1 MMKTPICD
9 FVKKYAESD
18 ALRLHMPGHKG
29 VSFIGAEPLDITE
42 IDGADSLYEASGII
56 KESEDNASELFS
68 CPTYYSTEGAS
79 HSIRAMLYLIS
90 LYARERG
97 ERPLIAAAMNVH
109 KVFLTAVALLD
120 LDVEWLDFDDRE
132 GYLSCVFEAKKLD
145 KFLQTATKK
154 PTAIYLTSPDYLGN
168 IADIKAISAVCKK
181 HRVFLAVDNAHGAY
195 LRFLTPS
202 QHPIDLGAD
211 ICCDSAHKTLP
222 ALTGAAYLHISNT
235 APEIFVSEAKNALT
249 LFGSTSPS
257 YLVLQS
263 LDRLNAYLADG
274 YNERLSSLAKRVN
287 SLKTHLVEAGYILYG
302 NEPTKITLATKEY
315 GYTGTD
321 FAKIL
326 SEKGVFCEYADPDFV
341 VFMLTDEIGEE
352 GLFRLEKALLSMPKM
367 SAISTDRIVVHRSE
381 RVMSIRDAMLS
392 PCERVAT
399 VNAFGR
405 VLAQPSVSCPPAV
418 PIAFCGEKID
428 EKVIST
434 FGYYGINELTVVKE

>member
-1 MMKTPICD
+1 MKTPICD
-9 FVKKYAESD
+9 FVKKYVESD

-56 KESEDNASELFS
+56 KQSEDTAGELFG

-79 HSIRAMLYLIS
+79 HSIRAMLYLVS
-90 LYARERG
+90 LYAREKG

-109 KVFLTAVALLD
+109 KAFLSAAALLD
-120 LDVEWLDFDDRE
+120 LDVQWLDFDDRE
-132 GYLSCVFEAKKLD
+132 GYLSCIIDARKLD
-145 KFLQTATKK
+145 AFLKNGDKK

-181 HRVFLAVDNAHGAY
+181 HGVLLAVDNAHGAY

-202 QHPIDLGAD
+202 MHPIDLGAD

-235 APEIFVSEAKNALT
+235 APQIFVNEAKNALA

-257 YLVLQS
+257 YLILQS
-263 LDRLNAYLADG
+263 LDRLNAYLSDG
-274 YNERLSSLAKRVN
+274 YNERLSSLAQRVN
-287 SLKTHLVEAGYILYG
+287 LLKNRLVEAGYTLYG
-302 NEPTKITLATKEY
+302 NEPTKITLVTTNY
-315 GYTGTD
+315 GYTGID

-326 SEKGVFCEYADPDFV
+326 AEKDIVCEYADSDFI

-352 GLFRLEKALLSMPKM
+352 GLFRLENALLSVPKM
-367 SAISTDRIVVHRSE
+367 SAIPTDRVTVHRPE
-381 RVMSIRDAMLS
+381 RIMSIRDAMMS
-392 PCERVAT
+392 PCERVITA
-399 VNAFGR
+399 NAAGR
-405 VLAQPSVSCPPAV
+405 VLAQPSVACPPAV

-428 EKVIST
+428 EKIISA
-434 FGYYGINELTVVKE
+434 FDYYGIKELTVVKE

>member
-9 FVKKYAESD
+9 FVKKYSESD

-56 KESEDNASELFS
+56 KESEDNASELFG

-79 HSIRAMLYLIS
+79 HAIRAMLYLVS

-97 ERPLIAAAMNVH
+97 GRPLIAAAMNVH
-109 KVFLTAVALLD
+109 KAFLSAAALLD
-120 LDVEWLDFDDRE
+120 LDVEWLNFDDRE
-132 GYLSCVFEAKKLD
+132 GYLSCVIDAKKLD
-145 KFLQTATKK
+145 LFLQNGDKK

-168 IADIKAISAVCKK
+168 IADIEAISAVCKK
-181 HRVFLAVDNAHGAY
+181 HGVLLAVDNAHGAY

-235 APEIFVSEAKNALT
+235 APKIFVSEAKNALA

-257 YLVLQS
+257 YLILQS
-263 LDRLNAYLADG
+263 LDRLNEYLSSG
-274 YNERLSSLAKRVN
+274 YNERLSAFVERVKKFKNRLAE
-287 SLKTHLVEAGYILYG
+287 SGYTLYG
-302 NEPTKITLATKEY
+302 NEPTKITLATKKY
-315 GYTGTD
+315 GYIGTD
-321 FAKIL
+321 FAEIL
-326 SEKGVFCEYADPDFV
+326 CKKGIVCEYADPDFI
-341 VFMLTDEIGEE
+341 VFMLTDEVGQKD
-352 GLFRLEKALLSMPKM
+352 LSRLENELLSIKKLPSITAARM
-367 SAISTDRIVVHRSE
+367 TVHRPE
-381 RVMSIRDAMLS
+381 RVMSVRDAMLS
-392 PCERVAT
+392 PCERVTTA
-399 VNAFGR
+399 NALGR

-418 PIAFCGEKID
+418 PIAFCSEKID
-428 EKVIST
+428 EKTISV
-434 FGYYGINELTVVKE
+434 FDYYGIKELTVVKE

>member
-29 VSFIGAEPLDITE
+29 ISFIGPEPLDITE

-56 KESEDNASELFS
+56 KESEDNASELFG

-79 HSIRAMLYLIS
+79 HAIRAMLYLVS

-97 ERPLIAAAMNVH
+97 GRPLIAAAMNVH
-109 KVFLTAVALLD
+109 KAFLSAAALLD
-120 LDVEWLDFDDRE
+120 LDVEWLNFDDRE
-132 GYLSCVFEAKKLD
+132 GYLSCVIDAKKLD
-145 KFLQTATKK
+145 LFLQNGDKK

-168 IADIKAISAVCKK
+168 IADIEAISAVCKK
-181 HRVFLAVDNAHGAY
+181 HGVLLAVDNAHGAY

-235 APEIFVSEAKNALT
+235 VPKIFVSEAKNALA

-257 YLVLQS
+257 YLILQS
-263 LDRLNAYLADG
+263 LDRLNEYLSSG
-274 YNERLSSLAKRVN
+274 YNERLSAFVERVKKFKNRLA
-287 SLKTHLVEAGYILYG
+287 EAGYTLYG
-302 NEPTKITLATKEY
+302 NEPTKITLATKKY
-315 GYTGTD
+315 GYIGTD
-321 FAKIL
+321 FAEIL
-326 SEKGVFCEYADPDFV
+326 CKKGIVCEYADPDFI
-341 VFMLTDEIGEE
+341 VFMLTDEVGQKD
-352 GLFRLEKALLSMPKM
+352 LSRLENELLSMKKLPSITAARM
-367 SAISTDRIVVHRSE
+367 TVHRPE
-381 RVMSIRDAMLS
+381 RVMSVRDAMLS
-392 PCERVAT
+392 PCERVTTA
-399 VNAFGR
+399 NALGR

-428 EKVIST
+428 EKTISV
-434 FGYYGINELTVVKE
+434 FDYYGIKELTVVKE

>member
-1 MMKTPICD
+1 MKTPICD

-56 KESEDNASELFS
+56 KESEDNASELFG

-90 LYARERG
+90 LYARERE

-109 KVFLTAVALLD
+109 KVFLTAAALLD

-132 GYLSCVFEAKKLD
+132 GYLSCVFDAKKLD
-145 KFLQTATKK
+145 EFLQTAPKK

-235 APEIFVSEAKNALT
+235 APEIFVSEAKNALA

-326 SEKGVFCEYADPDFV
+326 SEKGIVCEYADPDFV

-367 SAISTDRIVVHRSE
+367 SAISTDRIVVHRPE

-434 FGYYGINELTVVKE
+434 FDYYGINELTVVKE

>member
-9 FVKKYAESD
+9 FVKKYVESD

-29 VSFIGAEPLDITE
+29 VSFIGAESLDITE
-42 IDGADSLYEASGII
+42 INGADSLYEASGII
-56 KESEDNASELFS
+56 KESEDNASELFG

-79 HSIRAMLYLIS
+79 HSIRAILYLIS

-109 KVFLTAVALLD
+109 KAFLTAVALLD

-132 GYLSCVFEAKKLD
+132 GYLSCIFDAKKLD
-145 KFLQTATKK
+145 TFLQTGDKK

-168 IADIKAISAVCKK
+168 IADIKAISVVCKK
-181 HRVFLAVDNAHGAY
+181 HGVILAVDNAHGVY

-235 APEIFVSEAKNALT
+235 APRIFVSEAKNAHA

-257 YLVLQS
+257 YLILQS
-263 LDRLNAYLADG
+263 LDRLNAYLSDG
-274 YNERLSSLAKRVN
+274 YNERLSSLAKRVEL
-287 SLKTHLVEAGYILYG
+287 LKNRLAEAGYTLYG
-302 NEPTKITLATKEY
+302 NEPIKITLATKEY

-326 SEKGVFCEYADPDFV
+326 AEKGIVCEYADPDFI
-341 VFMLTDEIGEE
+341 VFMLTNEIGEE
-352 GLFRLEKALLSMPKM
+352 GLSRLETVLLSVPKKA
-367 SAISTDRIVVHRSE
+367 SLSTDCIAIHRPE
-381 RVMSIRDAMLS
+381 KVMTIRDAMMS
-392 PCERVAT
+392 PCERVTTA
-399 VNAFGR
+399 NAVGR

-428 EKVIST
+428 EKIIST
-434 FGYYGINELTVVKE
+434 FDYYGINELTVVKE

>member
-9 FVKKYAESD
+9 FVKKYVESD

-29 VSFIGAEPLDITE
+29 VSFIGIESLDITE
-42 IDGADSLYEASGII
+42 IDGADSLYEAGGII
-56 KESEDNASELFS
+56 KESEDNASALFG

-90 LYARERG
+90 LYAGERG
-97 ERPLIAAAMNVH
+97 ERPRIFAAMNAH
-109 KVFLTAVALLD
+109 KVFLSAAALLD
-120 LDVEWLDFDDRE
+120 LDVEWLEFDGRE
-132 GYLSCVFEAKKLD
+132 GYLSCLPDAKKLD
-145 KFLQTATKK
+145 AFLQSSDKK

-181 HRVFLAVDNAHGAY
+181 YGVLLAVDNAHGAY

-235 APEIFVSEAKNALT
+235 APRIFVSEAKNALA

-257 YLVLQS
+257 YLILQS
-263 LDRLNAYLADG
+263 LDRLNLYLSSG
-274 YNERLSSLAKRVN
+274 YNERLSSLAERVKM
-287 SLKTHLVEAGYILYG
+287 LKTRLSEVGYTLYG
-302 NEPTKITLATKEY
+302 NETTKITLATKAY

-326 SEKGVFCEYADPDFV
+326 AEKSIVCEYADPDFI

-352 GLFRLEKALLSMPKM
+352 GLSRLENALLSVPKM
-367 SAISTDRIVVHRSE
+367 PPIATDRIVIHRAE

-392 PCERVAT
+392 PCERVTTA
-399 VNAFGR
+399 NALGR
-405 VLAQPSVSCPPAV
+405 ILAQPSVSCPPAV

-428 EKVIST
+428 EKT
-434 FGYYGINELTVVKE
+434 LLAFDYYGIKELTVVKK